1 VDIESAI
8 REITATIRDG
18 CEPERIVVFG
28 SRARG
33 NAGPDSDLDILVI
46 MESDKREVDRIR
58 DVDRLVRRYRLPPYM
73 MPMDILVKT
82 PAEVRE
88 RLAMGD
94 QFLGQILVDG
104 KTAYERVVD

>member
-1 VDIESAI
+1 MDVESAI
-8 REITATIRDG
+8 RDITSTIRDA
-18 CEPERIVVFG
+18 CEPERIVIFG

-33 NAGPDSDLDILVI
+33 DATPDSDLDILVI

-58 DVDRLVRRYRLPPYM
+58 DVARLVRRYSRPPYM
-73 MPMDILVKT
+73 MPMDIMVKT
-82 PAEVRE
+82 PAEIRQ

-94 QFLGQILVDG
+94 RFLDHILADG